1 MTSPDQK
8 VELKLFDLINAEN
21 TKSMDKEIFSCKV
34 RNVDLLGFCGKSVFG
49 VPPFRLIAVFSV
61 RFSGGRVSIVPIWAK

>member
-21 TKSMDKEIFSCKV
+21 TKSMDNEIFSSKAGS
-34 RNVDLLGFCGKSVFG
+34 VDMLGFCGKSVFG
-49 VPPFRLIAVFSV
+49 VPLFA
-61 RFSGGRVSIVPIWAK
+61 